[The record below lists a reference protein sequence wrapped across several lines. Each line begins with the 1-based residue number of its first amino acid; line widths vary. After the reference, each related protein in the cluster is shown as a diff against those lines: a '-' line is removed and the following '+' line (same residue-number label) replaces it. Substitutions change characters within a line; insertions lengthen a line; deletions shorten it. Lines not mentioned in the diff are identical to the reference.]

1 MDDSRFLGKRGTKR
15 QWTKEET
22 DCLRKKF
29 NGYLS
34 GIQKSVHQSELKEAQ
49 KICSTRTLP
58 QLRAKL
64 NNIKLGKS
72 NC

>member
-1 MDDSRFLGKRGTKR
+1 MDDSPFLGKRGTKW

-29 NGYLS
+29 KGYLS

-49 KICSTRTLP
+49 KIC
-58 QLRAKL
+58 
-64 NNIKLGKS
+64 
-72 NC
+72 

>member
-1 MDDSRFLGKRGTKR
+1 MDDSPFLGKRGTKR

-29 NGYLS
+29 KAYLS